1 MKNYIRCKVCGFIG
15 EEGEIKDVCPAC
27 GVPKTAFE
35 NYKYNISEKRMAVL
49 GFHLHPILV
58 HFPQSIAFLSLIFII
73 IAFAAKGTLSANMI
87 TIEKLLSI
95 LLPVSVIIAF
105 AAGLFD
111 AKTRFKK
118 KFGPRLKQKI
128 IIGAVFF
135 AASAALAVM
144 INAEA
149 FGIGGKIIIII
160 LSIICFGCSGLLG
173 KLGGTL
179 LEAKLPG

>member
-1 MKNYIRCKVCGFIG
+1 MKTFMRCKVCGFIG
-15 EEGEIKDVCPAC
+15 DEKEMKDVCPAC
-27 GVPKTAFE
+27 GVPKSAFE
-35 NYKYNISEKRMAVL
+35 SYKYTISEKRQKVL

-73 IAFAAKGTLSANMI
+73 IAFTTKGTLSANMI
-87 TIEKLLSI
+87 TIEKLLSAI
-95 LLPVSVIIAF
+95 LPVSVLISA
-105 AAGLFD
+105 AAGIFD

-118 KFGPRLKQKI
+118 KRGPRIKQKI

-135 AASAALAVM
+135 VASAVLAFM

-149 FGIGGKIIIII
+149 FGAGGKAAIII

-179 LEAKLPG
+179 LDAKLPG